1 MRRPST
7 VKARLV
13 IVLAVILSAAWV
25 GGLMRF
31 VTQITLENPPALNQ
45 KADAIVVLTG
55 GRERLPAGID
65 LLQKGMADRLFVS
78 GVHSGVDVAEILDL
92 NSQAPAALACCI
104 DLGHDARHTVG
115 NVRETANWMAAG
127 RRTSMILVTA
137 NYHMPRSLVLFHR
150 VMPAID
156 VIPYPVISGA
166 VHLDIWW
173 RHPRT
178 LILLA
183 SEYSKYLV
191 SLIWPP
197 A

>member
-1 MRRPST
+1 MKRKRT
-7 VKARLV
+7 LRARLV
-13 IVLAVILSAAWV
+13 IVLLVILAAVWV

-31 VTQITLENPPALNQ
+31 VTQIAPETPLAIGQ

-65 LLQKGMADRLFVS
+65 LLQKGMAERLFVS
-78 GVHSGVDVAEILDL
+78 GVHTGVDVAEILDL
-92 NSQAPAALACCI
+92 NSHAPTTLACCI

-127 RRTSMILVTA
+127 ARTSMILVTA
-137 NYHMPRSLVLFHR
+137 NYHMPRSLVLFR
-150 VMPAID
+150 RFMPAID
-156 VIPYPVISGA
+156 VIPYPVVSGA

-178 LILLA
+178 LLLLA
-183 SEYSKYLV
+183 GEYSKYLV

>member
-1 MRRPST
+1 MSLRGFK
-7 VKARLV
+7 VRLV
-13 IVLAVILSAAWV
+13 IALVAILAAVWV

-31 VTQITLENPPALNQ
+31 VTQVSPQAPPVVGGM
-45 KADAIVVLTG
+45 ADAIVVLTG

-65 LLQKGMADRLFVS
+65 LLEKGVAERLFVS

-92 NSQAPAALACCI
+92 NSQAPTTLACCI

-115 NVRETANWMAAG
+115 NVRETAIWMAAQG
-127 RRTSMILVTA
+127 RTSMVLVTA
-137 NYHMPRSLVLFHR
+137 NYHMPRSLFLFHR
-150 VMPAID
+150 IVPTIT
-156 VIPYPVISGA
+156 VIPYPVVSGA

-183 SEYSKYLV
+183 GEYSKYLV
-191 SLIWPP
+191 SRVWPP
-197 A
+197 T

>member
-1 MRRPST
+1 MRRKSALKT
-7 VKARLV
+7 RLV
-13 IVLAVILSAAWV
+13 IVLVAILVAVWV

-31 VTQITLENPPALNQ
+31 VAQITPETPPTASR

-92 NSQAPAALACCI
+92 NSQAPTTLACCI

-115 NVRETANWMAAG
+115 NVRETANWMTAEG
-127 RRTSMILVTA
+127 RTSMILVTA
-137 NYHMPRSLVLFHR
+137 NYHMPRSLVLFR
-150 VMPAID
+150 RIMPAID
-156 VIPYPVISGA
+156 VIPYPVVSGA
-166 VHLDIWW
+166 VHLEIWW

-178 LILLA
+178 LLLLA
-183 SEYSKYLV
+183 GEYSKYLV
-191 SLIWPP
+191 SLLWPP

>member
-1 MRRPST
+1 M
-7 VKARLV
+7 KARPV
-13 IVLAVILSAAWV
+13 IVLVAILVAIWV

-31 VTQITLENPPALNQ
+31 VAQITPESPPATSR

-55 GRERLPAGID
+55 GRERLPAGIE
-65 LLQKGMADRLFVS
+65 LLQKGMADRLFVT

-92 NSQAPAALACCI
+92 NSQAPTTLACCI

-127 RRTSMILVTA
+127 GRTSMILVTA

-150 VMPAID
+150 IMPAID
-156 VIPYPVISGA
+156 VIPYPVVSGA
-166 VHLDIWW
+166 VHLNIWW

-178 LILLA
+178 LLLLA
-183 SEYSKYLV
+183 GEYSKYLV
-191 SLIWPP
+191 SLIWPL

>member
-1 MRRPST
+1 MRRKRT
-7 VKARLV
+7 LKGRLV
-13 IVLAVILSAAWV
+13 IVLLVILAAVWV

-31 VTQITLENPPALNQ
+31 VTQVAPETPPAVGQ

-65 LLQKGMADRLFVS
+65 LLQKGMAERLFVS
-78 GVHSGVDVAEILDL
+78 GVHTGVDVAEILDL
-92 NSQAPAALACCI
+92 NSQAPTTLACCI

-115 NVRETANWMAAG
+115 NVRETANWMAAEG
-127 RRTSMILVTA
+127 RTSMILVTA
-137 NYHMPRSLVLFHR
+137 NYHMPRSLVLFER
-150 VMPAID
+150 FMPAID
-156 VIPYPVISGA
+156 VIPYPVVSGA
-166 VHLDIWW
+166 VYLDIWW

-178 LILLA
+178 LLLLA